1 MERIQAYR
9 KWTGKCNGMPDG
21 YHGMSY
27 ILFRTDSEGTEILGS
42 RCPDSKTFSVGKS
55 FFTAMEAEEDVLRCL
70 ASGENHPLPL
80 FVETRTGVGILLKH
94 YDLQA
99 GVGLYLQI
107 HASPV
112 ALSRLLHGG
121 VLRSGGDG
129 DYILGESIPYRGEMR
144 RANENA
150 YSVLLDAWSSVQSY
164 RRARGLIHADSRGAV
179 SCDALEKA
187 MTGLADFV
195 GCELT
200 FTHLRDS
207 REWARCYRPVLLE
220 ALLFCLLTEARSL
233 SNDGK
238 VSCRV
243 GGQGEERRL
252 VMELSYTVEP
262 KRLLSEEHR
271 QVWEARRHLERVADL
286 GGLELH
292 ADVRKPSRA
301 DKAAGALPTVELC
314 LEWLRDP
321 ALLPT
326 GDLKADLR
334 LLYGQRREN

>member
-1 MERIQAYR
+1 
-9 KWTGKCNGMPDG
+9 MPDG
-21 YHGMSY
+21 FHSMSY
-27 ILFRTDSEGTEILGS
+27 ILFRTDSEGAEILGA
-42 RCPDSKTFSVGKS
+42 RCPDPKTFSVGKS
-55 FFTAMEAEEDVLRCL
+55 FISAMEAEEDVLRCL
-70 ASGENHPLPL
+70 ASGENHPLPM
-80 FVETRTGVGILLKH
+80 FVETRTGVGMLLKQ

-99 GVGLYLQI
+99 GMGLYLQI

-121 VLRSGGDG
+121 VLRSGGNME
-129 DYILGESIPYRGEMR
+129 YVLGESIPYRGDIR
-144 RANENA
+144 RADEDA
-150 YSVLLDAWSSVQSY
+150 YPILLDAWSVVQSY
-164 RRARGLIHADSRGAV
+164 RCAHGLIHADSRGAV
-179 SCDALEKA
+179 SWDDLEKTI
-187 MTGLADFV
+187 TGLADFV

-200 FTHLRDS
+200 LSRLRDGA
-207 REWARCYRPVLLE
+207 EWARCYRPVLLE

-233 SNDGK
+233 SSDGR
-238 VSCRV
+238 VTCRI
-243 GGQGEERRL
+243 GAQGEERRL
-252 VMELSYTVEP
+252 MMELSYTVEP
-262 KRLLSEEHR
+262 KRLLSEEYR
-271 QVWEARRHLERVADL
+271 QAWEIRRHLERVADL

-334 LLYGQRREN
+334 LWYGQTRRN

>member
-9 KWTGKCNGMPDG
+9 KWTGKDDGMPDG
-21 YHGMSY
+21 FHGMSY
-27 ILFRTDSEGTEILGS
+27 ILFRTDSEEAEILGA
-42 RCPDSKTFSVGKS
+42 RCPHSNAFAVGRS
-55 FFTAMEAEEDVLRCL
+55 FVAAMEAEEDVLRYL

-80 FVETRTGVGILLKH
+80 FVETRTGIGILLKH

-99 GVGLYLQI
+99 GMGLYLQI

-112 ALSRLLHGG
+112 ALSRLLRGG
-121 VLRSGGDG
+121 VLRGREDG
-129 DYILGESIPYRGEMR
+129 DYILGESIPYRGEIR
-144 RANENA
+144 RTDENA
-150 YSVLLDAWSSVQSY
+150 YPILLDVWSSVQSY
-164 RRARGLIHADSRGAV
+164 CCVHGLIHADSRGAV
-179 SCDALEKA
+179 FCDALEKA

-200 FTHLRDS
+200 FTRLWDS
-207 REWARCYRPVLLE
+207 GEWARCYRPVLLE

-238 VSCRV
+238 VFCRV

-252 VMELSYTVEP
+252 AMELSYTVEP
-262 KRLLSEEHR
+262 KRLMSEEYR
-271 QVWEARRHLERVADL
+271 QAWEARRHLERVADL

-334 LLYGQRREN
+334 LLYGQTRAN